1 MTMPPMDPIEPQL
14 WMNVGDVFAIKGRGT
29 VVTGQLEGSGDLRV
43 GDTLVCEGQHW
54 PVSGIEA
61 FRAALQA
68 AEPGSNIG
76 ILLRN
81 GPEADVLRGK
91 LVQFVPSPRSST
103 QSTADAGKKPRRWR
117 GR

>member
-1 MTMPPMDPIEPQL
+1 MTMPPMEPIEPQL
-14 WMNVGDVFAIKGRGT
+14 WMNVADVFFIKGRGT
-29 VVTGQLEGSGDLRV
+29 VVTGQLEGNGDLRV

-54 PVSGIEA
+54 PVTGIEA
-61 FRAALQA
+61 FRATLQTV
-68 AEPGSNIG
+68 EPGSNIG

-91 LVQFVPSPRSST
+91 LVQFVPSPGSSA
-103 QSTADAGKKPRRWR
+103 QSAVGAGKKPRRWR